1 MTDSP
6 GVLAAGSHFGG
17 DGDRYRVEELVG
29 EGAQGLV
36 YRVFDTR
43 LERPAAAKLSL
54 AAAADAGR
62 VRQRFERELRYA
74 SRFSHPRILQVFD
87 AGELPAG
94 APWVVLEWMATG
106 SLQHVLEEISGVG
119 RRLPLRYVKYYG
131 LCIAEALDAVHR
143 SGLVHGDVKPA
154 NVLISGSGETKLGDF
169 GVTAEWTAD
178 APSAREVVGTPGFM
192 APEQLAGRAEPGSDL
207 FALGACVFVMLVGR
221 VPLQTMRG
229 DRPTGVVQRAEFKD
243 VPQEFEQFLRRCLAS
258 DRSERFADAAEAG
271 RALLSIDARGD
282 GRQRLARSNELP
294 PEPQGGL
301 RATGEEGEG
310 DLLFELVDD
319 TQAHPAAA
327 LPAGRT
333 ISPPPRSTGA
343 TVGATAFDDR
353 GMDSWLRPD
362 SRLQVGLAAGLV
374 VVILAA
380 FTAAWLL
387 RPPPAQDVNAL
398 VVSCEEALLG
408 GVVWVLPES
417 LSLSA
422 LAKSES
428 GQLLQVFA
436 ALSTDEGKSW
446 EIKRLIT
453 EDGPPRTIDGG
464 GATGRFTMS
473 ATSAEP
479 RGYLSICQ
487 TPNGVIHLI
496 SSKQHYAF
504 NLAWLNTPPPAPP
517 KPVELEVK
525 AELQTTY
532 RPTGLPSEAGWGQIR
547 AASSESCRRE
557 PTLRRPSP
565 DVVPRRT
572 PLRRSSIVP
581 DHQSLAAAKE
591 TSFCNQGTARRIR
604 SDCRVL
610 HLGNR
615 PSGFWRSAGRSGQAV
630 AAARPARGRTR
641 LAWN

>member
-428 GQLLQVFA
+428 GQLLQVCA
-436 ALSTDEGKSW
+436 ALSTGDLPGARARALAVSATDDW
-446 EIKRLIT
+446 VAPRLELHLAT
-453 EDGPPRTIDGG
+453 TARLGSSRDYAEAARRYMAAGACDGPGCAAVRGAAEVGLDEACLVLEYSQPQCADRRTLSSSRALGLARSAVLLTDGLHG
-464 GATGRFTMS
+464 
-473 ATSAEP
+473 
-479 RGYLSICQ
+479 
-487 TPNGVIHLI
+487 
-496 SSKQHYAF
+496 
-504 NLAWLNTPPPAPP
+504 LAWTNLRYAL
-517 KPVELEVK
+517 ELPRVDDPTLAC
-525 AELQTTY
+525 AELRILRQWAGSD
-532 RPTGLPSEAGWGQIR
+532 GLSAALRDPVSRAIEAVEADG
-547 AASSESCRRE
+547 ACPA
-557 PTLRRPSP
+557 
-565 DVVPRRT
+565 VT
-572 PLRRSSIVP
+572 P
-581 DHQSLAAAKE
+581 
-591 TSFCNQGTARRIR
+591 
-604 SDCRVL
+604 
-610 HLGNR
+610 
-615 PSGFWRSAGRSGQAV
+615 AG
-630 AAARPARGRTR
+630 P
-641 LAWN
+641 